1 MNKWREK
8 KWPVLSIIYCLLY
21 SIYCLLY
28 TWNCKIFYVLCVLPL
43 YCLLHRD
50 DKSDTKRW
58 HHDHGLHIKIGH
70 GKSITS
76 QLILT
81 NGLNNVSI
89 TRSTPRHADSPRIP
103 TMQCDDH
110 FVPAPRVPGHCL
122 FVKCGGIYEQ
132 QALSNRR
139 TRKVGQK
146 FLQEKFLHTFGR
158 WYIHLKIFFKLTR
171 TKPFFLVCNF

>member
-28 TWNCKIFYVLCVLPL
+28 TWNCKIFHVLCVLPL

-81 NGLNNVSI
+81 NGLNNASI
-89 TRSTPRHADSPRIP
+89 TRSTPHHADSPRNP

-110 FVPAPRVPGHCL
+110 FVPPSSQGSRGLQTHPLVEQRVKKSSHLGSLGKLPLWRFFFFFYFL
-122 FVKCGGIYEQ
+122 F
-132 QALSNRR
+132 
-139 TRKVGQK
+139 
-146 FLQEKFLHTFGR
+146 
-158 WYIHLKIFFKLTR
+158 IFKP
-171 TKPFFLVCNF
+171 KPFPERFQFIFYRPPS

>member
-28 TWNCKIFYVLCVLPL
+28 TWNCKIFHVLCVLPL
-43 YCLLHRD
+43 YCLLHWD

-110 FVPAPRVPGHCL
+110 FVPAPSSQGSRGLQTHPDPDPSSS
-122 FVKCGGIYEQ
+122 
-132 QALSNRR
+132 AW
-139 TRKVGQK
+139 RKVLISAVSASFPCDVL
-146 FLQEKFLHTFGR
+146 FLF
-158 WYIHLKIFFKLTR
+158 IFY
-171 TKPFFLVCNF
+171 

>member
-28 TWNCKIFYVLCVLPL
+28 TWNCKIFHVLCVLPL

-89 TRSTPRHADSPRIP
+89 TRSTPRHADSPRNP

-110 FVPAPRVPGHCL
+110 FVPAPRGAEDYRPTHSSSS
-122 FVKCGGIYEQ
+122 
-132 QALSNRR
+132 AW
-139 TRKVGQK
+139 RKVLISAVSASFPCDV
-146 FLQEKFLHTFGR
+146 FLFF
-158 WYIHLKIFFKLTR
+158 IFFYLSLY
-171 TKPFFLVCNF
+171 PNLSPSVFSSFFTGLHHS

>member
-8 KWPVLSIIYCLLY
+8 KRPVLSIIYCLLY

-28 TWNCKIFYVLCVLPL
+28 TWNCKIFHVLCVLPL

-70 GKSITS
+70 GKSKTS
-76 QLILT
+76 QVILT

-89 TRSTPRHADSPRIP
+89 TRSTPHHADSPRNP

-110 FVPAPRVPGHCL
+110 FVPPSSQGSRGLQTHPLVEQRVKKSSHLGRR
-122 FVKCGGIYEQ
+122 FFYFFY
-132 QALSNRR
+132 LSLYQNLSPS
-139 TRKVGQK
+139 VSVH
-146 FLQEKFLHTFGR
+146 FLQASISL
-158 WYIHLKIFFKLTR
+158 ILSQSFKN
-171 TKPFFLVCNF
+171 KV